1 LPALRG
7 RVGGLLP
14 RREIAL
20 NRAALLLRHVT
31 ASTRIPA
38 PPAAAPALP
47 AALDD
52 AITDFG
58 NALSLE
64 RGRSPRTLEAYE
76 NDLRQCARFLAARR
90 VRVWAAVTPAQAA
103 AWLASLG
110 RLAPS
115 SAARKLSAL
124 RMFARHL
131 VSARVRADDF
141 TALLTGPKHRR
152 KLPATLTAA
161 EVGRILAAPAGG
173 GVPALRDR
181 AILELF
187 YSSGLRVSELAG
199 LTLQQVDLEN
209 GFVRVFGKGAK
220 ERIVPLGGAAR
231 AALATWLASGRPAFV
246 KPKKTASQFF
256 LSRRGTAISRQMLWV
271 LVKNHARRA
280 GVTKPVKPHL
290 LRHSF
295 ATHLLGGGADLRAIQ
310 EMLGHANISTTQIY
324 TAVEATRLVEHHTK
338 FHPRN
343 REK

>member
-1 LPALRG
+1 
-7 RVGGLLP
+7 
-14 RREIAL
+14 
-20 NRAALLLRHVT
+20 VT
-31 ASTRIPA
+31 ASAKKSAPA
-38 PPAAAPALP
+38 TPPAAGLP
-47 AALDD
+47 LALDD

-58 NALSLE
+58 NSLSLE

-76 NDLRQCARFLAARR
+76 NDLRQCARFFASRG
-90 VRVWAAVTPAQAA
+90 VRTWAGATSAHAA
-103 AWLASLG
+103 AWLGSLH

-131 VSARVRADDF
+131 VASRARADDF
-141 TALLTGPKHRR
+141 TALLTGPKLRR
-152 KLPATLTAA
+152 ELPATLTVA
-161 EVGRILAAPAGG
+161 EVGRILSAPAGG
-173 GVPALRDR
+173 GAQALRDR

-199 LTLQQVDLEN
+199 LVLQQVDLEN
-209 GFVRVFGKGAK
+209 GFVRVFGKGSK

-231 AALATWLASGRPAFV
+231 AALASWLASGRPALV
-246 KPKKTASQFF
+246 KTKKTGSQFF
-256 LSRRGTAISRQMLWV
+256 LSRRGTALSRQMIWV
-271 LVKNHARRA
+271 LVKTYAKRA
-280 GVTKPVKPHL
+280 GITKPVKPHL

-324 TAVEATRLVEHHTK
+324 TAVEETRLVEHHAK

-343 REK
+343 KS